1 MTAAVVATL
10 LAVSP
15 LTATERQADCRF
27 ATADGHYGY
36 TDGEVRKTIDCAAHR
51 FGVSSETAVAVAECE
66 SHLYPRARNGPY
78 RGIYQIGPVW
88 SAWWSSFRDVRRFLD
103 LRPSVWS
110 ARSNVVIALARARGG
125 WSPWEC
131 A

>member
-1 MTAAVVATL
+1 MTVVLATL
-10 LAVSP
+10 LAVAP
-15 LTATERQADCRF
+15 LTTAERVDECRY

-36 TDGEVRKTIDCAAHR
+36 TRAEVRKTIDCAAGR
-51 FGVSSETAVAVAECE
+51 FGVSRETAINVAECE

-78 RGIYQIGPVW
+78 RGVYQIGPAW
-88 SAWWSSFRDVRRFLD
+88 SAWWASFADVRRRFD

-110 ARSNVVIALARARGG
+110 ARSNVVIALAQARSG
-125 WSPWEC
+125 WSPWAC